1 MTVSLDCVWIRVV
14 VNLERQKGLLRNAER
29 ARPVMN
35 THHTLIVPDLAVEHV
50 P

>member
-35 THHTLIVPDLAVEHV
+35 THHMVIVPDLAVEHV